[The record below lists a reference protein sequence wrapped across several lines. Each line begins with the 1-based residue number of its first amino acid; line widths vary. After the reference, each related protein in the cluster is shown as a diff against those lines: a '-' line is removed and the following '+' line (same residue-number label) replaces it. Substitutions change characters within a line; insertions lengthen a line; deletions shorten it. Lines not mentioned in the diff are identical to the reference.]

1 MFDKLAN
8 LKTYRSESLSVSSS
22 ELELWRCS
30 PGGSLG
36 RKQSYTDI
44 MLGFFQRSADRTS
57 SDICGATLLDSKP
70 TYNITD
76 LAEESQK
83 VMPCEASSPGSVDQR
98 QSKCDWLHRVS

>member
-36 RKQSYTDI
+36 RKQCYTDI
-44 MLGFFQRSADRTS
+44 MLVFFQSSADRTS
-57 SDICGATLLDSKP
+57 SEIGGAALL
-70 TYNITD
+70 Y
-76 LAEESQK
+76 
-83 VMPCEASSPGSVDQR
+83 
-98 QSKCDWLHRVS
+98 